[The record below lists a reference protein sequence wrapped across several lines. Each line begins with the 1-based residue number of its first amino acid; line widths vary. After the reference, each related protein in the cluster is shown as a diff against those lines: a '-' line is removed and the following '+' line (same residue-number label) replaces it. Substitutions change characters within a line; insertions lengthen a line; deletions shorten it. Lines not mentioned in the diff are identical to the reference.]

1 MDKIST
7 SAVNSYLAFAHER
20 IHRTQNAVK
29 FCDFIYQN
37 NKLCLDRKL
46 QVYNNYKEIRSWEL
60 KNLVIPGKFDNP
72 KEIIELLKTKTYNEV
87 GKLYNITGQSV
98 RNRLKSI
105 GLYPIKQAI

>member
-1 MDKIST
+1 MGGQRKDYNN
-7 SAVNSYLAFAHER
+7 VYR
-20 IHRTQNAVK
+20 IKFNGQNAVK